1 MKKIFHY
8 NNSRKVTVW
17 GCNFDSLLELKFA
30 IYIQQEYEFLHNWIP
45 VYFDPCTKR
54 PAGYISRNIRR
65 YTPDFLMRHKET
77 KKAYWVEIK
86 PRAYTG
92 EKELILRRQVAENY
106 IRQKGYDWEFRI
118 IYDDEI
124 KLTLDQLVQFNEC
137 CCFLIQSSSRK
148 KLAKFQNRSYCLF
161 SCFPSTLPDR
171 KRIQFVMFGEPEE
184 KGFLK
189 NE

>member
-30 IYIQQEYEFLHNWIP
+30 
-45 VYFDPCTKR
+45 
-54 PAGYISRNIRR
+54 
-65 YTPDFLMRHKET
+65 
-77 KKAYWVEIK
+77 K

-124 KLTLDQLVQFNEC
+124 KLTLDHLVQFNEC